1 MYSRTTVELSPGVCS
16 NIIERISKGPVSE
29 NVHYSYKLTLSLGG
43 VEYMGFVWSGF
54 GSRRWWGGGGDHRC
68 GFSEKLPEASPISN
82 RANTSQLQQ
91 TKAEPI
97 SNAGEEE
104 GEKMGVKQSP

>member
-1 MYSRTTVELSPGVCS
+1 
-16 NIIERISKGPVSE
+16 
-29 NVHYSYKLTLSLGG
+29 
-43 VEYMGFVWSGF
+43 MGFVWSGF

-97 SNAGEEE
+97 SNTGEEE
-104 GEKMGVKQSP
+104 GEKMGVKQSPRGREGLWGAGAVKFGFISPSPGLI